1 MFLLS
6 CFYFKKKLQIL
17 YDICRIF
24 YNLEFI
30 FDIEFG
36 VFKMACLWEYI
47 FSVPSGFL
55 SCRIPPMQ
63 NSSQG
68 IPPMGFRGRNSNGE
82 ESYVGKILCGRNPI
96 WEEFHFRNPVWEESC
111 VEGILCGRN
120 PMGGIPFGSNPVGRN
135 PMGGIPLGGIPWL
148 PIFLNVICK

>member
-1 MFLLS
+1 MFLLQ
-6 CFYFKKKLQIL
+6 KKLQIL

-68 IPPMGFRGRNSNGE
+68 IPPMGFRGRNSMWE
-82 ESYVGKILCGRNPI
+82 ESYVGKILCGRNP
-96 WEEFHFRNPVWEESC
+96 VLEESH
-111 VEGILCGRN
+111 VGGILCGRN

-148 PIFLNVICK
+148 PIFSNVICK